1 MSEADSAVVISSDAL
16 AQRLQSATPPR
27 VVFVGDAGAFASG
40 HIPAARR
47 LDFADLNHSE
57 PPVDGLLPD
66 MGVLAT
72 VLGDAG
78 IRPDQ
83 AVIAYD
89 DSGGGRAARLVWTLN
104 ALGHWRAGI
113 LDGGLAAW
121 REDGRPLQSGKPAA
135 GGSQA
140 PYPAALRNPEVV
152 ADADDILAHL
162 HDPDLCVLDARSP
175 AEYRGEDVRAARG
188 GHIPGAVNVDW
199 AENRDPARGARLR
212 PIEALDALYA
222 ARGLRRDQPVIA
234 HCQSHHRSSLSYVV
248 LRHLGFRQVR
258 GYAGSWSEWGNRAD
272 TPIVTGPEPLPPEN
286 AHGSGGAR

>member
-89 DSGGGRAARLVWTLN
+89 DSGFAIAGRLWWMMR
-104 ALGHWRAGI
+104 ALGYRPPA
-113 LDGGLAAW
+113 LLNGGYRGWL
-121 REDGRPLQSGKPAA
+121 AA
-135 GGSQA
+135 GGEPEAGEVAATACPVPVVDDYAGRLTIDDVRSAQA
-140 PYPAALRNPEVV
+140 AGATLV
-152 ADADDILAHL
+152 
-162 HDPDLCVLDARSP
+162 DARSP
-175 AEYRGEDVRAARG
+175 DRYRGENETMDPVA
-188 GHIPGAVNVDW
+188 GHIPGA
-199 AENRDPARGARLR
+199 ENRFWGDATDDSGRLLSDEALTAHWGELLEAEQLVGYCGSGVSACINLFTLARLGR
-212 PIEALDALYA
+212 GDAQL
-222 ARGLRRDQPVIA
+222 
-234 HCQSHHRSSLSYVV
+234 
-248 LRHLGFRQVR
+248 
-258 GYAGSWSEWGNRAD
+258 YAGSWSDWCSY
-272 TPIVTGPEPLPPEN
+272 LPQEDSP
-286 AHGSGGAR
+286 